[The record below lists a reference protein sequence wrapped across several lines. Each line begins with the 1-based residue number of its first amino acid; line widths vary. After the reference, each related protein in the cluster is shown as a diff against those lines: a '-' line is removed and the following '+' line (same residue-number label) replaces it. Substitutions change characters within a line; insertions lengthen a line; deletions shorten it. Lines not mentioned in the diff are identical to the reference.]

1 MNREAIIML
10 CRASRKAQNIT
21 LTALSHKIGCSPASL
36 SRFER
41 GHFNADYMNAYYINV
56 LNDAEKDTLKS
67 LVKSLSVG
75 GL

>member
-1 MNREAIIML
+1 MNKEAIIML

-21 LTALSHKIGCSPASL
+21 LTDLSNKIGCSPASL

-56 LNDAEKDTLKS
+56 LNEAERATLNALNIEVS
-67 LVKSLSVG
+67 
-75 GL
+75 